1 MDRKKRTFQRWSALE
16 GGPVPPLQKRARIMN
31 ILKSRKALFSLSTD
45 PPGSRAVFR
54 SIYAT
59 SNVNSRALSS
69 LYPPF
74 LWPPPPGYE
83 TIPLVSAFLLAPRC
97 LSCFSFSRESLTP
110 PALLPPPL
118 SMPRPGERRVRQG
131 PDQSMQDFCVTGS
144 TVRAAALPSKGTKTC
159 REHHEQETTN
169 CCKLRNTKARAHA
182 SRYRVLRLSHAFF
195 RLSFWSPR
203 FYASR
208 VLCTR
213 ERAHSRLLT
222 HVLAFPYRAIL
233 PVLSPKPRC
242 QPSRR
247 AADFAYRNSNRRTK
261 RLVSDEAETTKR
273 AFKYDD
279 TASSACVFQI

>member
-1 MDRKKRTFQRWSALE
+1 M
-16 GGPVPPLQKRARIMN
+16 
-31 ILKSRKALFSLSTD
+31 
-45 PPGSRAVFR
+45 
-54 SIYAT
+54 
-59 SNVNSRALSS
+59 
-69 LYPPF
+69 
-74 LWPPPPGYE
+74 WPPPPGYE
-83 TIPLVSAFLLAPRC
+83 TIPLVSAFLLALRG

-110 PALLPPPL
+110 PALLPPPPPP
-118 SMPRPGERRVRQG
+118 SPC
-131 PDQSMQDFCVTGS
+131 PDQGREGFVRGPINQCKIFALTGS

-169 CCKLRNTKARAHA
+169 CCKLRNTKARAHTPRA
-182 SRYRVLRLSHAFF
+182 TELFVSLTPSFAFHSGHRDSTPRVCSVA
-195 RLSFWSPR
+195 
-203 FYASR
+203 
-208 VLCTR
+208 R

-273 AFKYDD
+273 VFKYDD